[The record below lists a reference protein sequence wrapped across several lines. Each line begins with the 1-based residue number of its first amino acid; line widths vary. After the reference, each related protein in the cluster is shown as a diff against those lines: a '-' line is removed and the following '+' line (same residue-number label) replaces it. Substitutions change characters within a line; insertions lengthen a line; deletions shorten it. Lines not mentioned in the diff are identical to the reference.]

1 MQLRLFMEPDES
13 EPDTCETLAVLL
25 AARGMPGDE
34 DLADL
39 CGNWWE
45 YGPPQYKAG
54 FANALSLIGGDSLP
68 DSLRLRAAP
77 GDAELATMVE
87 SYGATFPEV
96 MALMWGCIEVLRKA
110 VAERAEAR

>member
-13 EPDTCETLAVLL
+13 EPDTCETLASLL
-25 AARGMPGDE
+25 SGRGLPGDE

-54 FANALSLIGGDSLP
+54 FANALARIGGDSLP
-68 DSLRLRAAP
+68 DALRLRAAP
-77 GDAELATMVE
+77 CDAELAVLVE
-87 SYGATFPEV
+87 SFGATFPEV
-96 MALMWGCIEVLRKA
+96 MALMWGCIEVLKKA
-110 VAERAEAR
+110 IAERSEGK